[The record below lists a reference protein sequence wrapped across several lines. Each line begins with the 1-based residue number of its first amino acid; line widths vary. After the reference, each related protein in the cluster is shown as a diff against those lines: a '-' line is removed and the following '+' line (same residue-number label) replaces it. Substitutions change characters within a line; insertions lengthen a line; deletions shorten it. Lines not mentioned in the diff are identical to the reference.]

1 MAKRKTLKVISKEV
15 TQLMTNAKKGL
26 LKGSSVQYNCGDGLT
41 VIVNNGTGNAAWYA
55 RVGKKTTFLGNFD
68 EMDYLAAS
76 DKVDELKTETK
87 NEQEQ
92 VKHGPTANEFFNT
105 YISHYAGS
113 RKIGRIR
120 TDNLKTIWKTTMY
133 PLHEYKLKEITSHL
147 VISKIQEIEQT
158 PNNKHYGVSLLCNML
173 NMAREQKLIDVNPI
187 DSLLK
192 TRPSPFPL
200 EKAKVHAALSPDEFL
215 KIIVEPLSKAEPRY
229 LPVYLICF
237 LSGYFFREFQHMRW
251 SLIDLKNKF
260 VRLPVVNV
268 QGKYADRYF
277 LKPLSEPMI
286 AVLQYVHSVN
296 PVRSDYVFQ
305 SVARKAP
312 APFGDNSIREPWR
325 RLVNNNDYN
334 FEDVKSIMK
343 VWLQEQTTKDPAT
356 GNTVP
361 RFQDDLVSELNSR
374 ITKYAVGLDRNTSW
388 RLDDERPL
396 YEAWAQW
403 LVKHLPKEF
412 KDVIVKGRE
421 HPLKTFK

>member
-1 MAKRKTLKVISKEV
+1 MATRKTLKTVIKEV
-15 TQLMTNAKKGL
+15 EKIILKAKQGKITEA
-26 LKGSSVQYNCGDGLT
+26 VTTYNCGDGL
-41 VIVNNGTGNAAWYA
+41 IVVVNKGTGSSFWYA
-55 RVGKKTTFLGNFD
+55 RIDGRKIKLGSYDEFD
-68 EMDYLAAS
+68 YQTACN
-76 DKVDELKTETK
+76 KVDELRGVNKKEKEQIK
-87 NEQEQ
+87 N
-92 VKHGPTANEFFNT
+92 GPTANEFFNT
-105 YISHYAGS
+105 YINHYAGS

-215 KIIVEPLSKAEPRY
+215 KIIVEPLSKAESRY
-229 LPVYLICF
+229 LPVYLMCF
-237 LSGYFFREFQHMRW
+237 LSGYFFREFLHMRW

-296 PVRSDYVFQ
+296 PIRSDYVFQ

-312 APFGDNSIREPWR
+312 APFGDNSVREPWR

-334 FEDVKSIMK
+334 FEDVKSVMK
-343 VWLQEQTTKDPAT
+343 VWLQEQTTKDPGT

-374 ITKYAVGLDRNTSW
+374 IPKYAVGLDRNTGW

-412 KDVIVKGRE
+412 KDVIEKGRE